1 VNQQST
7 AKTVARDALV
17 DDGRPKLE
25 EIIVGKDVLEL
36 VSSAMYVDPLTVYR
50 EYVQNAADAIDDAKR
65 RGEIAKG
72 RRGRVDIGIDPS
84 SRTVRIRDNGSG
96 IAWGDFA
103 RKLTALGASEKRGTQ
118 ARGFRGVGRLAGLGY
133 AQELVFRSRIEGED
147 QVSEMRWDC
156 RALKASLRALE
167 TDHGVTELIRGIVT
181 VGRIEAKGYPS
192 RFFEVEMKGVLRLRS
207 DRMMSPAVIADYL
220 SQVAPLPFSPE
231 FRFSVEIG
239 EALREH
245 VNLGEVDL
253 YVEGVESQVF
263 RPHRDDF
270 AIDDKKAIS
279 FSGLEIVRV
288 PGVDGE
294 TAAIGWILHH
304 EYEGALPNAALMKG
318 LRLRSG
324 NIQVGEHLLLE
335 ELFAEP
341 RFNVWSVGEIH
352 VIDRR
357 IVPNG
362 RRDHFEQNAHFH
374 NMLNHLAPTGRDISR
389 RCRTNSI
396 RRKWL
401 REYELERQAAA
412 DSIKIVGQR
421 SVGRTELAKFA
432 KAAERALQQ
441 MEKIAAMPVLSP
453 DGIKDSQ
460 ATVTRLRNK
469 LGRLVEESATE
480 TSPLAAVPKAQRKTY
495 EKVFELIYKCS
506 SNQMAAKTLIDKILH
521 AI

>member
-1 VNQQST
+1 MKQQST
-7 AKTVARDALV
+7 AKTIAQDGLL

-50 EYVQNAADAIDDAKR
+50 EYVQNAADAIDDAKG

-72 RRGRVDIGIDPS
+72 KRGRVDIGIDAS
-84 SRTVRIRDNGSG
+84 SRTVRIRDNGGG
-96 IAWGDFA
+96 IAWEDFA
-103 RKLTALGASEKRGTQ
+103 RKLTAIGASEKRGTQ

-133 AQELVFRSRIEGED
+133 AQELVFRSRTEGES

-156 RALKASLRALE
+156 RALKSSLRALE
-167 TDHGVTELIRGIVT
+167 ADHGVAELIRGIVT
-181 VGRIEAKGYPS
+181 VTRVDGKGYPS
-192 RFFEVEMKGVLRLRS
+192 RFFEVEMKGMLRLRS
-207 DRMMSPAVIADYL
+207 DRMMSPAAIADYL

-231 FRFSVEIG
+231 FKFGAEITQ
-239 EALREH
+239 ALREF
-245 VNLGEVDL
+245 VNLGEIDL
-253 YVEGVESQVF
+253 YVEGVETQIF
-263 RPHRDDF
+263 RPHLGVF

-279 FSGLEIVRV
+279 FSGLDVVKV

-294 TAAIGWILHH
+294 TAAVGWVLHH

-318 LRLRSG
+318 LRLRAG
-324 NIQVGEHLLLE
+324 NIQVGEHSLLE

-374 NMLNHLAPTGRDISR
+374 NLLNHLAPTGRDISR
-389 RCRTNSI
+389 RCRNNSI

-401 REYELERQAAA
+401 REHELQRQAAA
-412 DSIKIVGQR
+412 DSIKIVRQR
-421 SVGRTELAKFA
+421 SVGKTQLAKFA
-432 KAAERALQQ
+432 KAAEKALQE
-441 MEKIAAMPVLSP
+441 MERISGMSLFSP
-453 DGIKDSQ
+453 EGIKDSQ

-469 LGRLVEESATE
+469 LDRLVEESATE
-480 TSPLAAVPKAQRKTY
+480 TSPLATIPQAQRKTY

>member
-1 VNQQST
+1 VKQQIT
-7 AKTVARDALV
+7 PKTIV
-17 DDGRPKLE
+17 DYDRPKLE
-25 EIIVGKDVLEL
+25 EIVVGKDVLEL

-65 RGEIAKG
+65 RGEIENGK
-72 RRGRVDIGIDPS
+72 RGRVDISIDPG
-84 SRTVRIRDNGSG
+84 SRTVLIRDNGSG
-96 IAWGDFA
+96 VTWEDFA
-103 RKLTALGASEKRGTQ
+103 RKLAALGASEKRGKQ

-133 AQELVFRSRIEGED
+133 AQELVFRSRTDGES

-156 RALKASLRALE
+156 RALKASLRSLE
-167 TDHGVTELIRGIVT
+167 ADYGVAELIRGIVT
-181 VGRIEAKGYPS
+181 VTRIDAKNYPS

-207 DRMMSPAVIADYL
+207 DRMMSAAAIADYL
-220 SQVAPLPFSPE
+220 CQVAPLPFSPQ
-231 FRFSVEIG
+231 FKFGSEIG
-239 EALREH
+239 EALGEL
-245 VNLGEVDL
+245 NLGEIDL
-253 YVEGVESQVF
+253 YVEGMESQVF
-263 RPHRDDF
+263 RPHRAEF
-270 AIDDKKAIS
+270 VIDDKKAVS
-279 FSGLEIVRV
+279 FSGFDVIRV

-304 EYEGALPNAALMKG
+304 EYEGALPNTALIKG

-324 NIQVGEHLLLE
+324 NIQVGEHSLLE

-341 RFNVWSVGEIH
+341 RFNGWSVGEIH

-374 NMLNHLAPTGRDISR
+374 NLINHLAPTARDISR

-401 REYELERQAAA
+401 REYELQRQAAA
-412 DSIKIVGQR
+412 DLIKIVGQR
-421 SVGRTELAKFA
+421 SVGKTELAKFV

-441 MEKIAAMPVLSP
+441 IEKISAMTILLP

-460 ATVTRLRNK
+460 ATIARLRSR
-469 LGRLVEESATE
+469 LARLVEEGATE
-480 TSPLAAVPKAQRKTY
+480 KSPLASIPKPQRKTY
-495 EKVFELIYKCS
+495 EKIFELIYKCS